1 MPSLLNL
8 KQTLINELQVLIGKQ
23 RSASTVKA
31 KAKTKKEGGIS
42 NRGKK
47 KKELT
52 IEEEFLILQQ
62 LAELDVS

>member
-1 MPSLLNL
+1 MTSLLNL
-8 KQTLINELQVLIGKQ
+8 KQILIDELQILVGKQ
-23 RSASTVKA
+23 RSASTI
-31 KAKTKKEGGIS
+31 KAKTKKEGGVS